1 MNGIFSSESVTEGH
15 PDKIADFIADRVLDE
30 CLKNDP
36 YSRVAAEVNVMKG
49 KVILFGEITT
59 ADDIDYEK
67 IVREAIRDVGY
78 CDDDSDFSAD
88 GVEVVVNLHT
98 QSPDIAMGLHADDL
112 NGGAGDQGIMFGYAS
127 DESKVYMPLP
137 ITYAHRLS
145 KKLSEVRKEGILD
158 YLGPDGKTQVSMEY
172 DGIKPRGI
180 STIIVSSQHSS
191 RVQIDRLRYDIMEK
205 VINKTDLGEY
215 SNDCRI
221 LINPTGRFVVGGPE
235 ADAGLTGRKLI
246 VDTYG
251 GYSRHG
257 GGAFSGKDPSK
268 TDRSGAYMARFLAKN
283 IVAAEIAKRCE
294 VGLAYAIGVAEPVG
308 VFIDTFST
316 GVICDDK
323 ILEMVKRLDLRP
335 NAIIERFNLRRPIY
349 SSVTNYG
356 HFGEN
361 AASMPWE
368 VIDSSLF
375 A

>member
-1 MNGIFSSESVTEGH
+1 MRGIFSSESVTEGH
-15 PDKIADFIADRVLDE
+15 PDKLADFIADRVLDE
-30 CLKNDP
+30 CLKKDP

-59 ADDIDYEK
+59 ADDMDYER
-67 IVREAIRDVGY
+67 IVRDAIRDVGY
-78 CDDDSDFSAD
+78 CDNDSGFSAD

-112 NGGAGDQGIMFGYAS
+112 NGGAGDQGIMFGFAS
-127 DESKVYMPLP
+127 DEGPGYMPLP

-145 KKLSEVRKEGILD
+145 KKLSEVRKEGVLE

-172 DGIKPRGI
+172 EGIKPAKI
-180 STIIVSSQHSS
+180 STIIVSAQHSN
-191 RVQIDRLRYDIMEK
+191 RVQIDRLRYDIMEN
-205 VINKTDLGEY
+205 VINKTDLDLY
-215 SNDCRI
+215 ADDCRI
-221 LINPTGRFVVGGPE
+221 FINPTGRFVVGGPE

-251 GYSRHG
+251 GSSRHG

-268 TDRSGAYMARFLAKN
+268 TDRTGAYAARFIAKN
-283 IVAAEIAKRCE
+283 IVAAGIAKRCE

-308 VFIDTFST
+308 IFVDTFST
-316 GVICDDK
+316 GVIDDDK
-323 ILEMVKRLDLRP
+323 ILTMVKKLDLRP

-361 AASMPWE
+361 AAAMPWE
-368 VIDSSLF
+368 EVNSTLF